1 MSLLGASSP
10 SLSSSEDERH
20 RTLELFKSAFLN
32 VLLLLFFDL
41 NPLLTAESSR
51 EVDLR
56 VFEESDLRFGLGK
69 AQVFGDKYVSLL
81 QPPTEPLDDIFRNA
95 VSVDLGPGA
104 RVFLGLCEL
113 KTDGPDCADLIDLR
127 LLAS

>member
-1 MSLLGASSP
+1 LFGASSP

-20 RTLELFKSAFLN
+20 RILELFKSTFLN
-32 VLLLLFFDL
+32 VLLLLFFDIE
-41 NPLLTAESSR
+41 PLSTARSSR
-51 EVDLR
+51 KADLR
-56 VFEESDLRFGLGK
+56 MFNESDLRFGLGK

-81 QPPTEPLDDIFRNA
+81 QPLTEPLDDIFRNA
-95 VSVDLGPGA
+95 FSVDLGSRA
-104 RVFLGLCEL
+104 RVLLGLCEL